1 MCCEEKHQHRHGT
14 ESGEGA
20 GACDCGG
27 SCDCGCDCDCECGC
41 GHGKFHRRY
50 QTKAE
55 QIAELDKYLAELKTE
70 VQAVEE
76 RLADLR
82 K

>member
-1 MCCEEKHQHRHGT
+1 MCNHCH
-14 ESGEGA
+14 SGQ
-20 GACDCGG
+20 
-27 SCDCGCDCDCECGC
+27 GCDCDCDCDCGN
-41 GHGKFHRRY
+41 HHSHFERRY

-55 QIAELDKYLAELKTE
+55 QIAELEAYLGELKTE

>member
-1 MCCEEKHQHRHGT
+1 MCCNEGHGHHHGRHHG
-14 ESGEGA
+14 GGCEG
-20 GACDCGG
+20 GG
-27 SCDCGCDCDCECGC
+27 CSCGCGDGSQCECGK
-41 GHGKFHRRY
+41 GGFERQF

-55 QIAELDKYLAELKTE
+55 QIAELEEYLGELKAE

-76 RLADLR
+76 RLTDLR

>member
-1 MCCEEKHQHRHGT
+1 MCCNERYGHHHGRHHG
-14 ESGEGA
+14 GEG
-20 GACDCGG
+20 GG
-27 SCDCGCDCDCECGC
+27 CSCGC
-41 GHGKFHRRY
+41 GGGRECKEGGFERRF

-55 QIAELDKYLAELKTE
+55 QITELEEYLGKLKAE

>member
-1 MCCEEKHQHRHGT
+1 MCCNEGHRHHHGRHH
-14 ESGEGA
+14 GGGCEG
-20 GACDCGG
+20 GSCSCDCGG
-27 SCDCGCDCDCECGC
+27 GSECECGK
-41 GHGKFHRRY
+41 GGFERRF

-55 QIAELDKYLAELKTE
+55 QITELEEYLGELKAE

>member
-1 MCCEEKHQHRHGT
+1 MCCNEGHRHHHGRHHG
-14 ESGEGA
+14 SGCE
-20 GACDCGG
+20 GG
-27 SCDCGCDCDCECGC
+27 SCSCGC
-41 GHGKFHRRY
+41 GGGSECKCGSGGFERRF

-55 QIAELDKYLAELKTE
+55 QITELEEYLGTLKAE

-76 RLADLR
+76 RLVDLH

>member
-1 MCCEEKHQHRHGT
+1 MSEETCGCTQRLLGKNGN
-14 ESGEGA
+14 G
-20 GACDCGG
+20 DC
-27 SCDCGCDCDCECGC
+27 SCDCGCECC
-41 GHGKFHRRY
+41 GGGRFHRRY

-55 QIAELDKYLAELKTE
+55 QIAELEAYLAELKTE

-82 K
+82 KV